1 MRKKALILLGCP
13 ELPIQTGIALYLAS
27 RLKDAGLAVSVAGT
41 PTALQLLTVSD
52 PHGHYV
58 DKKHLHDLDSCIKA
72 LVEKRIAID
81 WCAVFVHNDAG
92 VSYLAT
98 VHHISPAKLV
108 AIVLGHDAEAL
119 AAEIDCECEK
129 LVAKAVHNPQ
139 LPKQLIDA
147 LLEDTERWAALN

>member
-27 RLKDAGLAVSVAGT
+27 RLKDAGLEVSVAGT
-41 PTALQLLTVSD
+41 PTALQLLKVSD

-58 DKKHLHDLDSCIKA
+58 DKKNLLDLDSCIKA
-72 LVEKRIAID
+72 LVEKRMAID

-98 VHHISPAKLV
+98 VRHISRAKLV
-108 AIVLGHDAEAL
+108 ALVLGHDAEAL
-119 AAEIDCECEK
+119 AAEIECECEK
-129 LVAKAVHNPQ
+129 LIAKAVHNPQ
-139 LPKQLIDA
+139 PAKQQIDA
-147 LLEDTERWAALN
+147 LLEETERWAASN

>member
-27 RLKDAGLAVSVAGT
+27 RLRDEGLDVTVAGT

-58 DKKHLHDLDSCIKA
+58 DAKRLLDLDSCIKA
-72 LVEKRIAID
+72 LVEKRIDID

-92 VSYLAT
+92 LSYLAT
-98 VHHISPAKLV
+98 VHHISRAKIV
-108 AIVLGHDAEAL
+108 ALVLGHDAEAL
-119 AAEIDCECEK
+119 AAEIACECEQ
-129 LVAKAVHNPQ
+129 LVAKAVHNPMS
-139 LPKQLIDA
+139 PKQQIDA
-147 LLEDTERWAALN
+147 LLEETERWAASN

>member
-27 RLKDAGLAVSVAGT
+27 RLKDAGMDVSVAGT
-41 PTALQLLTVSD
+41 PTALQLLKVSD
-52 PHGHYV
+52 LHGHYV
-58 DKKHLHDLDSCIKA
+58 DKKHLLDLDSCIKA

-81 WCAVFVHNDAG
+81 LCAVVVHNDAG

-98 VHHISPAKLV
+98 VGHLSPAKLI
-108 AIVLGHDAEAL
+108 ALVLGHDAEAL
-119 AAEIDCECEK
+119 VAEIDCECEK

-139 LPKQLIDA
+139 PAKQQIDA
-147 LLEDTERWAALN
+147 LLRETERWAASN

>member
-27 RLKDAGLAVSVAGT
+27 RLKDAGLEVSVAGT
-41 PTALQLLTVSD
+41 PTALQLLTVAD
-52 PHGHYV
+52 PHGYYV
-58 DKKHLHDLDSCIKA
+58 DKQHLLDLDSCIKA

-81 WCAVFVHNDAG
+81 LCAVVVHNDAG

-98 VHHISPAKLV
+98 VRHISGAKLV
-108 AIVLGHDAEAL
+108 ALVLGHDAEAL

-139 LPKQLIDA
+139 SAKQRIDA
-147 LLEDTERWAALN
+147 LFEETERWAV